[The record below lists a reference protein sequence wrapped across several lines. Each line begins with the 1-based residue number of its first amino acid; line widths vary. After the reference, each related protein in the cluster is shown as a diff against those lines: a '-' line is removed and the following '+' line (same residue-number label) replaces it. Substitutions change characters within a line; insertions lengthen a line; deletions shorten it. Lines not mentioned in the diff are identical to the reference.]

1 MADGWVV
8 VLVQLLR
15 CVWLFVTPWTAAFQA
30 SLSFTVSWSLLKFMS
45 IESVKLSNHLIF
57 CCLLLFP
64 SIFPSSGSFPMTQLF
79 TLGGQSIR
87 VSASV
92 LPKNIQSW
100 FPLGVTDLISL
111 QSKRLSRI
119 FSSTTIQKYGFFL
132 GSAFYSPTVTS
143 ISDYCQNHILAK
155 WCLCFL
161 IH

>member
-100 FPLGVTDLISL
+100 FPLEEWPIWYPCSPRDS
-111 QSKRLSRI
+111 QE
-119 FSSTTIQKYGFFL
+119 SSPAPQFKSMDFFW
-132 GSAFYSPTVTS
+132 AQP
-143 ISDYCQNHILAK
+143 
-155 WCLCFL
+155 FL
-161 IH
+161 